1 MTGAPAFQVIPVPLL
16 RVPPPPIRPKR
27 PTIH

>member
-1 MTGAPAFQVIPVPLL
+1 MTGAPAFQVIPVPL
-16 RVPPPPIRPKR
+16 RVPPPPILPKR